1 MDFVWLLMS
10 NTSCCELKTD
20 KRHLIKTNDSKK
32 SLNNSIN
39 GLMTVW
45 GGGIPWIFI
54 RQNELFLQLI
64 NGKFREIFLRV
75 DTDGAL
81 S

>member
-1 MDFVWLLMS
+1 
-10 NTSCCELKTD
+10 
-20 KRHLIKTNDSKK
+20 
-32 SLNNSIN
+32 
-39 GLMTVW
+39 MTVW
-45 GGGIPWIFI
+45 GGEIPWIFI